1 MEMINV
7 VRQRSVFSSS
17 SEPLPGR
24 WIACPDSFLLGPSD
38 VDPERH
44 TTKRFAYWQAVGEA
58 LGLDWIVRR
67 GPEEG
72 LNCVGNVVGQG
83 DLLKAIERLML
94 PGIGLRIWSA
104 DCCQDRIFVSWVL
117 HALSQA
123 NIELPTTQY
132 CKIPRYGIGE
142 EDIDQLGSQAAT
154 ISAVDMAYGS
164 DIWAAFANGQPDRL
178 YDLCLADCSSANRLD
193 LSGIAREYSR
203 LFPRWYDDLLQV
215 SDFDAAIL
223 NCLSTESWRTPRD
236 LAIEL
241 IDKIPRLEDL
251 EVAYRID
258 QWAAHLDGHGAV
270 IKKELADGKSSFTRV
285 TYRLTKRGQQILR
298 EGLDDLSDAPELLC
312 GGNTLYRGRESW
324 VFTGEGFTKLH

>member
-1 MEMINV
+1 M
-7 VRQRSVFSSS
+7 
-17 SEPLPGR
+17 
-24 WIACPDSFLLGPSD
+24 
-38 VDPERH
+38 
-44 TTKRFAYWQAVGEA
+44 
-58 LGLDWIVRR
+58 
-67 GPEEG
+67 
-72 LNCVGNVVGQG
+72 GQG

-94 PGIGLRIWSA
+94 PGIGLRIWCA

-164 DIWAAFANGQPDRL
+164 DVWTAFAKGQPDRL
-178 YDLCLADCSSANRLD
+178 HDLCLADCSSANRLD
-193 LSGIAREYSR
+193 LSGITKEYSR
-203 LFPRWYDDLLQV
+203 LFPRWYDGLLQV

-236 LAIEL
+236 LVVEL
-241 IDKIPRLEDL
+241 IDEIPRLGDL

-258 QWAAHLDGHGAV
+258 QWAAHLDDHGAV

-285 TYRLTKRGQQILR
+285 TYRLTERGQQILR
-298 EGLDDLSDAPELLC
+298 EGLDDLSDAPEFYP
-312 GGNTLYRGRESW
+312 TLPNCSVGATRCIVAENRGSSLVKDSQNFTDQRQDRCCQTETVSVRISYSGDSNFLSSQSCPMTPPALSEDANEAVPGRGRCLSHHRRHNRCHRYP
-324 VFTGEGFTKLH
+324 FPC